1 MSRFFRTFAEGN
13 EQDTTNIPMFGTVYG
28 HRYARTDCAS
38 GSGTGR
44 CV

>member
-28 HRYARTDCAS
+28 HRYACAS
-38 GSGTGR
+38 GRGVRR